1 VGIGWAAALTGVPVV
16 PAALRGSFEVLPR
29 DHRWP
34 RPGRIELRIGP
45 PRVFPAPATVV
56 PDPGAV
62 RDFVGDVMEDLCRL
76 AGQPER
82 TDAVRPRVAVDLG
95 PSLAAWLESRR
106 AGADGMGHVSQ

>member
-1 VGIGWAAALTGVPVV
+1 
-16 PAALRGSFEVLPR
+16 
-29 DHRWP
+29 
-34 RPGRIELRIGP
+34 
-45 PRVFPAPATVV
+45 
-56 PDPGAV
+56 V